1 MAHTKKKMT
10 YASGKSSKVGGSRG
24 MVGNTAKKS
33 STKMTKKKGMRKSS
47 Y

>member
-10 YASGKSSKVGGSRG
+10 IARGKSSKVGGSKG
-24 MVGNTAKKS
+24 MVSKKA
-33 STKMTKKKGMRKSS
+33 TVTKKKGMKKGG